1 MRLES
6 DKDERWFLGFE
17 YEGQDV
23 FMKECVYVE
32 EERSSFFIIKMNM
45 QITNKGKTILE
56 KFVMCH

>member
-17 YEGQDV
+17 YKGQDV

-32 EERSSFFIIKMNM
+32 EERSNFFY
-45 QITNKGKTILE
+45 NKDEYANYEQGQDHT
-56 KFVMCH
+56 

>member
-17 YEGQDV
+17 YKGQDV

-32 EERSSFFIIKMNM
+32 EERSNFFTIKMNM
-45 QITNKGKTILE
+45 QITNKDKTILE
-56 KFVMCH
+56 KCVMCY